1 MDRKSSIF
9 IVSFFG
15 YIQVTSHR
23 KVGGK
28 VGIDHELGSKQNF
41 KSLSLTVG
49 AVSWNLQHYTR
60 QCTEA
65 KCYLF
70 SWIGRGDSGYK
81 LLHCTQAT
89 SRKKCRK
96 EGGKAGKND
105 FDKV

>member
-9 IVSFFG
+9 IVSFFS

-28 VGIDHELGSKQNF
+28 VGKDQLKQNF
-41 KSLSLTVG
+41 KPLSLTAG
-49 AVSWNLQHYTR
+49 AVSWNSQHYR

-65 KCYLF
+65 KCYYLF

-81 LLHCTQAT
+81 LLNCTQAT

-96 EGGKAGKND
+96 EGVKAGKND
-105 FDKV
+105 FDH